1 MQHSSRA
8 QPCPVCTRD
17 RDDKCR
23 WDEHRLLCF
32 VGETF
37 APPAN
42 LEPGEVITGEDG
54 IQWAFVRHGAGFAN
68 ASALFVPHV
77 DRPLPSQDPAERLLQ
92 AQRNAAMR
100 TGLRMDLALLPGRVE
115 AALGAPDYELLP
127 LAEIRHWTELI
138 SRTHTWV
145 GKVRK
150 RTMELRHLA
159 PELAVV
165 LPELADHILQL
176 AYQEEDFQS
185 FLGDALLDPMA
196 KGRRGEELADQMGK
210 ASCTA
215 TPDSA
220 RAA

>member
-8 QPCPVCTRD
+8 QPCPVCSRD

-23 WDEHRLLCF
+23 WSEDRLFCF

-42 LEPGEVITGEDG
+42 LEPGEVITGGDG
-54 IQWAFVRHGAGFAN
+54 IHWAFVKNGAGFAN

-92 AQRNAAMR
+92 AQRNAAML

-115 AALGAPDYELLP
+115 AALEAPEYQDLP
-127 LAEIRHWTELI
+127 PAEVREWTELI
-138 SRTHTWV
+138 RRTHVWV
-145 GKVRK
+145 GKVRA
-150 RTMELRHLA
+150 RVMELRHLA
-159 PELAVV
+159 PDLAGM
-165 LPELADHILQL
+165 LPKLAEQLREL
-176 AYQEEDFQS
+176 AYQLQDFEN
-185 FLGDALLDPMA
+185 FLGTTLLDP
-196 KGRRGEELADQMGK
+196 GSGRGEKLAGQMGK

-215 TPDSA
+215 TPDSM

>member
-1 MQHSSRA
+1 MQASSRA
-8 QPCPVCTRD
+8 QPCPVCSRD

-23 WDEHRLLCF
+23 WDENRLFCF

-42 LEPGEVITGEDG
+42 LEPGEVITGGDG
-54 IQWAFVRHGAGFAN
+54 IHWAFVRHGAGFAN